1 MLSDSASGSRAPPL
15 GSALLTLSLV
25 IPRKTRGTQYGG
37 LLAMLYSYS
46 YSLLVQFTYLFVILA
61 LLKMGTKIS
70 VRTLHVFSS
79 TYPYALR
86 EVLL

>member
-1 MLSDSASGSRAPPL
+1 
-15 GSALLTLSLV
+15 
-25 IPRKTRGTQYGG
+25 
-37 LLAMLYSYS
+37 MLYSYS